1 MSTGGAK
8 INKTM
13 ASMQQ
18 QMNTAKKQKRLTDRT
33 TRLLCPWD
41 FQARLLEGVAIF
53 YSSICLFL

>member
-1 MSTGGAK
+1 
-8 INKTM
+8 
-13 ASMQQ
+13 MQQ
-18 QMNTAKKQKRLTDRT
+18 QMNTAKKQKRLADRT